1 MLEGESLEI
10 DARHEVD
17 VKYGTPV
24 TRTSE
29 VVTCWE
35 HNYTHTHVIEIGK
48 ANSKQSVQKMK
59 IELP

>member
-35 HNYTHTHVIEIGK
+35 HNYTHTHVIEIELK
-48 ANSKQSVQKMK
+48 ARQTVNSPSKK
-59 IELP
+59 